1 MPALPRPPVWIAVL
15 LAPAAVDAAAI
26 VLTVLLAVSLGRDPN
41 LETTFVLVPIPMA
54 RMLLGL
60 ADRYELTGLRRT
72 CAVFAGIVASIGWWI
87 AALLAAAWVAALA
100 AA

>member
-1 MPALPRPPVWIAVL
+1 MTFPRPPVWIAVL

-26 VLTVLLAVSLGRDPN
+26 VLTVLLALSVGREPN

-54 RMLLGL
+54 RILLGL
-60 ADRYELTGLRRT
+60 ADRYELTGTRRT

-87 AALLAAAWVAALA
+87 VALLAAAWVAALA